1 MIRPSSLP
9 RLRFR
14 RAVDLGAM
22 SPRTGR
28 PPAGH
33 VVTTVSLE
41 PAQLQALR
49 REAAKRARAEGRERP
64 DVSAIVREAVEAWL
78 AASKRK

>member
-1 MIRPSSLP
+1 VIRSSLP
-9 RLRFR
+9 HLRVRLPMLDR
-14 RAVDLGAM
+14 
-22 SPRTGR
+22 SPMARMGR
-28 PPAGH
+28 PISGH

-64 DVSAIVREAVEAWL
+64 DVSAVVREAVEAWL
-78 AASKRK
+78 RRGK